1 MIKRGFHMIQIAISG
16 LGNLGRYAIE
26 AIETAPDMR
35 CVGVLRRKAS
45 IGTHTADL
53 RGVPEFY
60 SVESMEKSVKADVII
75 ICEPS
80 RQVPET
86 AARYLSMGYCT
97 VDSYDVHTG
106 IVDMLNALQPVAE
119 TAQKAAIVAAGW
131 DPGTDS
137 ALRAY
142 FEAMAPV
149 GATFTNFGRGRSMGH
164 SVAARAIAGVKD
176 AVSITIPMG
185 GGAHSRLVYVE
196 LEAGAMLD
204 DVKARL
210 KADDYFSHDP
220 LQVVVVE
227 SVAMMADSSHGV
239 LLERVGGFGSVSN
252 QNLKFDMRIN
262 NPALTAQVLVSCA
275 RAVVKMPAG
284 AHTLIDVPPI
294 YLLAGERQAL
304 IKRLV

>member
-1 MIKRGFHMIQIAISG
+1 MIKVAISG
-16 LGNLGRYAIE
+16 LGNLGKYAIE
-26 AIETAPDMR
+26 AIESAPDME
-35 CVGVLRRKAS
+35 CIAVLRRKES
-45 IGTHTADL
+45 LGTKPLDL
-53 RGVPEFY
+53 RAVPDFDSIENAEAA
-60 SVESMEKSVKADVII
+60 VGKADVII

-80 RQVPET
+80 RSVPDT
-86 AARYLSMGYCT
+86 AAKYLAKGYHT

-106 IVDMLNALQPVAE
+106 IVDLLDRLQPIAE
-119 TAQKAAIVAAGW
+119 KAGKAAIVSAGW

-142 FEAMAPV
+142 FEAMAPI

-164 SVAARAIAGVKD
+164 SVVARGIKGVKD
-176 AVSITIPMG
+176 AVSITIPIG

-196 LEAGAMLD
+196 LEQGESLAT
-204 DVKARL
+204 VKERIQ
-210 KADDYFSHDP
+210 ADDYFSHDP
-220 LQVVVVE
+220 LHVVE
-227 SVAMMADSSHGV
+227 VDSVDAVADSSHGV

-275 RAVVKMPAG
+275 RAAAKMPAG
-284 AHTLIDVPPI
+284 AHTLIDIPPV
-294 YLLAGERQAL
+294 YLLAGERKAL